1 MKNIAI
7 VTGASSGIGRSIIDL
22 IHDSYDEIWAVA
34 RRRER
39 LDEIAG
45 KYPGKI
51 RALTAD
57 LSKPGY
63 QEELEKHLKDSLSDG
78 SKLMLLVNS
87 AGIGY
92 RRDLADM
99 EPEQIDSMIEV
110 DVKALTLLTRTVLP
124 YMGEGSGI
132 INIASSAGY
141 LPQPG
146 FAVYSAAKAYVINF
160 SRALRT
166 ELKSRK
172 ITVTCVCPGPVDTE
186 FNGIATG
193 IPEITGWRRNFTC
206 TPESVAKGAVKAFRH
221 KRGLYDHKLPQKF
234 LHVVSKTVPVGIIL
248 KVYGGVEK

>member
-1 MKNIAI
+1 MKKIAI

-22 IHDSYDEIWAVA
+22 IIDSCDEVWAVA

-39 LDEIAG
+39 LEEISR
-45 KYPGKI
+45 KYPGKV
-51 RALTAD
+51 RAVEAD

-63 QEELEKHLKDSLSDG
+63 YEEFEKLLKENINADSAVT
-78 SKLMLLVNS
+78 LLVNS

-92 RRDLADM
+92 RRAFADM
-99 EPEQIDSMIEV
+99 DQYQIDSTIEV
-110 DVKALTLLTRTVLP
+110 DTKALTLLTRAVLP

-146 FAVYSAAKAYVINF
+146 FAVYAAVKAYVINF

-186 FNGIATG
+186 FQGIATG
-193 IPEITGWRRNFTC
+193 TPEITGWRRNFTC
-206 TPESVAKGAVKAFRH
+206 TPESVAKGAVKAFRR
-221 KRGLYDHKLPQKF
+221 KRGIYDHKLPQKF
-234 LHVVSKTVPVGIIL
+234 LHVVSKIVPVGIIL
-248 KVYGGVEK
+248 KMYGGIEK

>member
-39 LDEIAG
+39 LEEIAG

-51 RALTAD
+51 RAVTAD
-57 LSKPGY
+57 LGKPGY
-63 QEELEKHLKDSLSDG
+63 CEELEKLLKDSADSR
-78 SKLMLLVNS
+78 LMLLVNS

-99 EPEQIDSMIEV
+99 DPVQIDSSIEV

-160 SRALRT
+160 SRALRV

-186 FNGIATG
+186 FQGIATG
-193 IPEITGWRRNFTC
+193 TPEITGWRKNFTC
-206 TPESVAKGAVKAFRH
+206 SPESVAKGAVKAFRR

>member
-1 MKNIAI
+1 MKKIAI

-22 IHDSYDEIWAVA
+22 IYDSYDEIWAVA

-39 LDEIAG
+39 LEEIAG
-45 KYPGKI
+45 KYPGKVK
-51 RALTAD
+51 AVVAD
-57 LSKPGY
+57 LGRPGY
-63 QEELEKHLKDSLSDG
+63 CEEMEKLLKESISADSG
-78 SKLMLLVNS
+78 LMLLVNS

-99 EPEQIDSMIEV
+99 DPGQIDSTIEV
-110 DVKALTLLTRTVLP
+110 DIKSLTLITKAVLP
-124 YMGEGSGI
+124 YMREGSGI

-186 FNGIATG
+186 FQGIATG
-193 IPEITGWRRNFTC
+193 TPEITGWRRHFTC
-206 TPESVAKGAVKAFRH
+206 SPESVAKGAVKAFRH
-221 KRGLYDHKLPQKF
+221 KRGLYNHKLPQKF
-234 LHVVSKTVPVGIIL
+234 LHVVSKTVPVGLIL
-248 KVYGGVEK
+248 KMYGGIEK